1 MPCTVPYSYSPS
13 ATAAA
18 HRETTISIAK
28 AQLRIFFIR
37 FSSQFLFPN
46 PFGRISAKRAVRM
59 RLVGFAFTILSGR
72 ASHGFAADCYQYSI
86 EYTLRCFVIIIR
98 LVGRFVNRVNII
110 FFSRLSKMQNGNVR
124 VRKRGNIHFCSRWAG
139 VNSVRIPAWRGVSE
153 GGEDLHFRADRRSSW
168 CNPLAKRRFSRK
180 MRYWLQGIEGF
191 ASKQQKTHRIWWV

>member
-110 FFSRLSKMQNGNVR
+110 FFSRLSKMQSGNIR
-124 VRKRGNIHFCSRWAG
+124 VRKRRNIHFLSHWAG
-139 VNSVRIPAWRGVSE
+139 CEFCKDTGMARRVRRGEKICIFARTGAVL
-153 GGEDLHFRADRRSSW
+153 GAILWQNGVFRAR
-168 CNPLAKRRFSRK
+168 
-180 MRYWLQGIEGF
+180 
-191 ASKQQKTHRIWWV
+191 